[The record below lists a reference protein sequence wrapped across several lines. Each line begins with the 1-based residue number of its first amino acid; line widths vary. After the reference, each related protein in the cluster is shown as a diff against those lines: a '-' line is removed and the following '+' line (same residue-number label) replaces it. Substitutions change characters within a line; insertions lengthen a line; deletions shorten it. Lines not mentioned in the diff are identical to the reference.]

1 MSVRTVR
8 SGILRRWLWPA
19 LAGGLTS
26 LGFAPTSAPVATL
39 GGMAML
45 IALLRR
51 QARDEDR
58 FRTSAAAGLLYG
70 LGFAVPLLWWMRVVS
85 PGAHVALAVAQAV
98 LIAMS
103 IVAVRVVIALPGWPI
118 WATGV
123 WVTAEYLRGSYPF
136 GGFPWGRLAYATLDT
151 PMESY
156 VRMVGMAVTSGL
168 VFLAATGLAYMTSAP
183 GRRKTGSALVGVGF
197 ILATGAVLPAG
208 ASAPSGSTSLAVVQG
223 DVPVLF
229 APWPQREIFNKHVA
243 ATREL
248 IRAIDSGEAPQPR
261 MVLWPENSLDFD
273 PFDDPAANAQL
284 SDLARNLN
292 APILIGAIL
301 DGPSPTTAL
310 NAGIVWTSNGPAER
324 YAKRKLV
331 PFGEYVPFRQSL
343 QGLVPRFGREI
354 PRDMIPGPRQGT
366 IDIGGVR
373 VGDTICW
380 DIAHDNVVRDVIRSG
395 AQLLVVQTSNASFT
409 GTAQPEQQ
417 WQISRLRA
425 IETGRAVVV
434 PSTNGISGVIDA
446 HGEVI
451 ARLPAQEATFASAD
465 VELAEGITPGVRWGW
480 PLQLGSMLI
489 GTFGLIWAVVRAWN
503 GEKRPGESG
512 RTPARKTLGW
522 KTPAE

>member
-1 MSVRTVR
+1 M
-8 SGILRRWLWPA
+8 
-19 LAGGLTS
+19 
-26 LGFAPTSAPVATL
+26 GFAPASAPVATL
-39 GGMAML
+39 GGVAML

-51 QARDEDR
+51 QASDGDR

-98 LIAMS
+98 VIAVS

-123 WVTAEYLRGSYPF
+123 WVAAEYLRSSYPF

-156 VRMVGMAVTSGL
+156 VRMVGMAATSGV
-168 VFLAATGLAYMTSAP
+168 VFLAAAGVAYMTSAP
-183 GRRKTGSALVGVGF
+183 GLRRTGSALVGVGCV
-197 ILATGAVLPAG
+197 LGAGVALPVGVA
-208 ASAPSGSTSLAVVQG
+208 AQSGVTSLAVVQG

-229 APWPQREIFNKHVA
+229 APWPQREIFDKHVA
-243 ATREL
+243 ATQEL
-248 IRAIDSGEAPQPR
+248 VRAIDAGEAPQPR

-273 PFDDPAANAQL
+273 PLDDPAASAQL

-310 NAGIVWTSNGPAER
+310 NAGIVWTSDGPTAR
-324 YAKRKLV
+324 YTKRKLV

-354 PRDMIPGPRQGT
+354 PRDMIPGPRQGP

-380 DIAHDNVVRDVIRSG
+380 DIAHDNVVRDVVRAG

-446 HGEVI
+446 QGEVI

-465 VELAEGITPGVRWGW
+465 VELADGITPGVRWGW

-489 GTFGLIWAVVRAWN
+489 GTFGLLWAGSRAW
-503 GEKRPGESG
+503 KRGKPPRPVPTNSS
-512 RTPARKTLGW
+512 T
-522 KTPAE
+522 